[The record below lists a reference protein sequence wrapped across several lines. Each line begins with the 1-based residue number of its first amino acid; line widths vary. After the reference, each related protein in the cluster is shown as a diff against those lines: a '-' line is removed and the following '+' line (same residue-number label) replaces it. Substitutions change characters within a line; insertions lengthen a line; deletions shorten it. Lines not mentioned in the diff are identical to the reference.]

1 MHRTSSVKLSALAL
15 LALSS
20 SMACGTGPTYIEQ
33 TELYF
38 ALADDRTYTYEAE
51 GGLSETHEYTLREEE
66 DRIFDRVVRR
76 SGFLDDDTTFSLQP
90 TDRALLIVRLHDC
103 VTLCGELSDPI
114 EIAERPLENGASKS
128 TDVTVSVTRNGEDD
142 GTREERHT
150 FAVGEE
156 TEVTV
161 PAGTYTAHTIL
172 WSRTVDGVASSASLT
187 FAPEEGFVAVESFA
201 GVRYELASVDGLSA
215 D

>member
-1 MHRTSSVKLSALAL
+1 MHRSSPQKPVALAL
-15 LALSS
+15 LAVSS
-20 SMACGTGPTYIEQ
+20 LMACGTGPTYIEQ

-38 ALADDRTYTYEAE
+38 ALADDRTYHYEAT
-51 GGLSETHEYTLREEE
+51 GGLTETHDYTLREEE
-66 DRIFDRVVRR
+66 DRIFDRIVRR

-128 TDVTVSVTRNGEDD
+128 TDVTVTVTRNGESD